1 MGLFSKPGG
10 AGKPKK
16 AKKPDSK
23 TLIGPTV
30 LVRIQAMV
38 TAASGVARMPKSE
51 EGSKAGSGY
60 VQGLLNATPK
70 KPELKVLAIKRGDE
84 DTTITVGIT
93 TPNGQVVN
101 DFTTRGVLTE
111 DNAMATGRS
120 IAYVLKDNGRS
131 HLWQGTPGAHQG
143 ACGQPEGLLTRHQP
157 ATHDRVG
164 RGVMTCRLPL
174 H

>member
-120 IAYVLKDNGRS
+120 IAYVLKDNAAAVTCGKALLELTKAPAGS
-131 HLWQGTPGAHQG
+131 QKAFSLGTNRRLMIESG
-143 ACGQPEGLLTRHQP
+143 EG
-157 ATHDRVG
+157 
-164 RGVMTCRLPL
+164 
-174 H
+174 